1 MQADGL
7 YPRTKPREGQS
18 QRDRTERAAP
28 DTVGIGGHCR
38 DVTGPQLLRLLFH
51 SWARND
57 FERTLRPVF
66 PSPPSAPWG
75 AVLRFDYFSDAVRN
89 RSLCWGHTELQ
100 RPAAAL
106 SDHRWLSEVS
116 SPRPGNVGPP
126 ESVGEDSPVTF
137 FPTK

>member
-28 DTVGIGGHCR
+28 GTVGIGGHCR
-38 DVTGPQLLRLLFH
+38 DVTGPQLLRLLFR

-57 FERTLRPVF
+57 FEWPLRPVF

-89 RSLCWGHTELQ
+89 RSLCWGHKELPSCGFI
-100 RPAAAL
+100 RPQVAVRGQQPEAWKRGAA
-106 SDHRWLSEVS
+106 
-116 SPRPGNVGPP
+116 
-126 ESVGEDSPVTF
+126 
-137 FPTK
+137 